1 VKLKEKEGHEECG
14 SEGKE
19 ERGTE
24 RTNGRAKV
32 IHREAGRG
40 KMEESIMEFVLLN
53 GFLLYCP
60 YLGNHSHLQ
69 SALQSMCGFVGGVGR
84 PPLFFMLCVV
94 MRFFLMFHCKY
105 FSSGGRQTPPAKGP
119 LTRTEVSSAPRI
131 HLTHDELLFQG

>member
-1 VKLKEKEGHEECG
+1 VKLKEKEGHAEGG

-53 GFLLYCP
+53 RFLLYCP
-60 YLGNHSHLQ
+60 GLGKHSYLSQ
-69 SALQSMCGFVGGVGR
+69 RSSQCGFG
-84 PPLFFMLCVV
+84 
-94 MRFFLMFHCKY
+94 
-105 FSSGGRQTPPAKGP
+105 
-119 LTRTEVSSAPRI
+119 
-131 HLTHDELLFQG
+131 

>member
-1 VKLKEKEGHEECG
+1 LKEKEGHVEGE
-14 SEGKE
+14 SEAKE

-60 YLGNHSHLQ
+60 DIGKHSYLQ
-69 SALQSMCGFVGGVGR
+69 SAFQSMCGFAGGVGR
-84 PPLFFMLCVV
+84 PSPFFYAMCCYA
-94 MRFFLMFHCKY
+94 FFFNAF
-105 FSSGGRQTPPAKGP
+105 FSSGGRRTPPTKGP
-119 LTRTEVSSAPRI
+119 LPRTEVSGAPRT
-131 HLTHDELLFQG
+131 HLTHDELLFQGQN

>member
-1 VKLKEKEGHEECG
+1 LRTGERADQRVGVVKLKEKEGHAEGG

-40 KMEESIMEFVLLN
+40 KMEESIIEFVRLN

-60 YLGNHSHLQ
+60 DIVKHSYLQ
-69 SALQSMCGFVGGVGR
+69 SAFQSMCGFAGASGAPR
-84 PPLFFMLCVV
+84 CFFILRVV
-94 MRFFLMFHCKY
+94 MRFF
-105 FSSGGRQTPPAKGP
+105 
-119 LTRTEVSSAPRI
+119 
-131 HLTHDELLFQG
+131 